1 MLDAL
6 HKTIPYP
13 PTSKDLSSIAND
25 KFAVWSNLL
34 SYLKTEVNFVGHYP
48 FWENDLQDGSLFKGI
63 SDNCDYDNGSI
74 LYLDIENIYNE
85 STTTS
90 TTIWNESL
98 NDLIKTWLDFSK
110 VIDEDTE
117 IVPNGRIT
125 FSDIFKADAGY
136 SFESEPFVKAW
147 KNIDNETYAEV
158 RTTKDMVM
166 SVIKSDRNLQF
177 TRSISSAARPLIRLI
192 MPKYTRRVEIEDL
205 NRDFWVIGQ
214 TITGISQYLFDDNGA
229 MPKIFKGIISE
240 LLQLWENI
248 LYLWAELGLLAKKQY
263 PIKILYEPLPNSVYQ
278 PYAKFDNFEAA
289 ASLSIASIE
298 QRCQYLV
305 DKYPNNNLVVLPF
318 IRNNNYRHNYYSK
331 QIFPCILFYNRYKN
345 GWIGREIKCNNQPLT
360 ISITGSECGV
370 SWGNKIYGIKE
381 IEDNKFKYCAPCQ
394 EADYDINM
402 EEGKYYGLIRVI
414 PSINGVHYDNNDNI
428 IISSLR
434 LSIYDAAA
442 PVINNSTSLIGNIQT
457 TSSISSGESTPVAL
471 SAAAQGSDKT
481 LISPTTLTAAKGEAY
496 YQGELVSGYAK
507 AIVPIIKNADFKV
520 VKIGDFYPIDLAQSG
535 EGFEPITAQSGSSS
549 NRYCWDT
556 YGIGGFYNTRK
567 YDTTT
572 QTGYYTTDTKLV
584 FRYYG
589 TGDYFEA
596 HTLTPEWLRGKGA
609 GYIKKLIDDNSDTYK
624 SITNEPTLF
633 VTRIGIGYWTGEAGS
648 QWSYGVFCDLYFSNE
663 EGITWLGPIYLFDGY
678 WTDNTEI
685 FSMDDSNVRWRS
697 LRMRCNSFT
706 ARTVNET
713 TDYKMTGGQLAWFDY
728 NKIVNEG
735 DTSQTFSNRPNCN
748 INFDNN
754 KNTLTFSGHVNEI
767 SGETKFTIMVETHG
781 DKKHIFKQEP
791 DTLKASEATLDLSKS
806 SIPSGFST
814 SNFAGAGD
822 AERFYLVTS

>member
-13 PTSKDLSSIAND
+13 PTSKDLTQVAND

-34 SYLKTEVNFVGHYP
+34 SYLKTEANFVGHYP
-48 FWENDLQDGSLFKGI
+48 FWESDLQAGSLFKGI
-63 SDNCDYDNGSI
+63 SDNCDYDNGPI
-74 LYLDIENIYNE
+74 LYLDIENVYNE
-85 STTTS
+85 SVAAG

-98 NDLIKTWLDFSK
+98 SDLIKTWLDFSK
-110 VIDEDTE
+110 IIDEDRE

-136 SFESEPFVKAW
+136 SFESDPFVKAW
-147 KNIDNETYAEV
+147 KNIDNQTYAEV

-177 TRSISSAARPLIRLI
+177 TRSISNAARPFIRLI

-214 TITGISQYLFDDNGA
+214 TITGISQYLFDDNGTL
-229 MPKIFKGIISE
+229 PKLFKGIMNE
-240 LLQLWENI
+240 LLQLWENV
-248 LYLWAELGLLAKKQY
+248 LYLWATLGLFAKKQY
-263 PIKILYEPLPNSVYQ
+263 PIKVLYEPLPNSSYQ
-278 PYAKFDNFEAA
+278 PYAKFDNFDAA

-305 DKYPNNNLVVLPF
+305 DKYPNNNLVIFPF
-318 IRNNNYRHNYYSK
+318 IRNDNYRHNYYSK
-331 QIFPCILFYNRYKN
+331 QIFPCVLFYNHYKG
-345 GWIGREIKCNNQPLT
+345 GWIGRELKCNNQLLT

-381 IEDNKFKYCAPCQ
+381 MEDNKFKYCAPCQ
-394 EADYDINM
+394 EADDDINL
-402 EEGKYYGLIRVI
+402 ENGKYYGLIRII
-414 PSINGVHYDNNDNI
+414 PTIDTVHYDDDSNI
-428 IISSLR
+428 VIGNFR

-442 PVINNSTSLIGNIQT
+442 PVINNSTSLIGNIWT
-457 TSSISSGESTPVAL
+457 TNSISSNELTPIIL
-471 SAAAQGSDKT
+471 SAAAQGSDKAS
-481 LISPTTLTAAKGEAY
+481 ISPTVLSAAKGEAY

-507 AIVPIIKNADFKV
+507 ALVPIIENADFKV
-520 VKIGDFYPIDLAQSG
+520 VKIGDFYPIDLAKSG
-535 EGFEPITAQSGSSS
+535 EGFKRITAQSGSPS

-556 YGIGGFYNTRK
+556 YGIGGFYNTHHFDK
-567 YDTTT
+567 AA

-596 HTLTPEWLRGKGA
+596 HTLTRAWLKTKGVD
-609 GYIKKLIDDNSDTYK
+609 YIKKIVNDN
-624 SITNEPTLF
+624 TNYPTVTNKPTLF

-648 QWSYGVFCDLYFSNE
+648 QWSYGVFCDLYFSSGTE
-663 EGITWLGPIYLFDGY
+663 VIWLGPVYLFDGY
-678 WTDNTEI
+678 WTYDTRI
-685 FSMDDSNVRWRS
+685 FSTDDSNVRWRS
-697 LRMRCNSFT
+697 LRMKCKSFT
-706 ARTVNET
+706 ARTVNEN

-735 DTSQTFSNRPNCN
+735 DTSQTFSNRPNCK
-748 INFDNN
+748 INFNN
-754 KNTLTFSGHVNEI
+754 STNTLTYSGHTNPII
-767 SGETKFTIMVETHG
+767 SGATKFTPTVVKKG
-781 DKKHIFKQEP
+781 DNAHIFNKTS
-791 DTLKASEATLDLSKS
+791 DKLFASGATLNLSGT
-806 SIPSGFST
+806 PSDFT
-814 SNFAGAGD
+814 ENNFMGAGD
-822 AERFYLVTS
+822 ASHFYLVTS

>member
-6 HKTIPYP
+6 HKTIPYS
-13 PTSKDLSSIAND
+13 PTSKDLSPVAND

-34 SYLKTEVNFVGHYP
+34 SYLKTEANFVGHYP
-48 FWENDLQDGSLFKGI
+48 FWESDLQDGSLFKGI
-63 SDNCDYDNGSI
+63 SDNCDYDNGPI

-85 STTTS
+85 SVAAG

-98 NDLIKTWLDFSK
+98 SDLIKTWIDFSK
-110 VIDEDTE
+110 IIDEDRE

-147 KNIDNETYAEV
+147 KNIDNQTYAEV

-166 SVIKSDRNLQF
+166 SVVKSDRNLQF
-177 TRSISSAARPLIRLI
+177 TRSISSAARPFIRLI

-214 TITGISQYLFDDNGA
+214 TITGISQYLFDDNGTLS
-229 MPKIFKGIISE
+229 KLFKGIMNE
-240 LLQLWENI
+240 LLQLWENV
-248 LYLWAELGLLAKKQY
+248 LYLWATLGLLAKKQY
-263 PIKILYEPLPNSVYQ
+263 PIKVLYEPLPNSSYQ
-278 PYAKFDNFEAA
+278 PYAKFDNFDAA

-305 DKYPNNNLVVLPF
+305 DKYPNNNLVIFPF
-318 IRNNNYRHNYYSK
+318 IRHNNYRHNYYSK
-331 QIFPCILFYNRYKN
+331 QIFPCVLFYNHYKG
-345 GWIGREIKCNNQPLT
+345 GWIGRELKCNNKPLT

-381 IEDNKFKYCAPCQ
+381 MEDNKFKYCAPCQ
-394 EADYDINM
+394 EADDDINL
-402 EEGKYYGLIRVI
+402 ENGKYYGLIRII
-414 PSINGVHYDNNDNI
+414 PTINTVHYDDDSNI
-428 IISSLR
+428 IIGNFR

-442 PVINNSTSLIGNIQT
+442 PVINNSTSLIGNIWT
-457 TSSISSGESTPVAL
+457 TSSISSNELTPVIL
-471 SAAAQGSDKT
+471 SAATQGSDKAS
-481 LISPTTLTAAKGEAY
+481 ISPTILPAAKGEAY

-507 AIVPIIKNADFKV
+507 ALVPIIENADFKV
-520 VKIGDFYPIDLAQSG
+520 VKIGDFYPIDLAKSG
-535 EGFEPITAQSGSSS
+535 EGFKRITAQSGSPS

-556 YGIGGFYNTRK
+556 YGIGGFYNIHHFDK
-567 YDTTT
+567 AA
-572 QTGYYTTDTKLV
+572 QTGYYTTDTELV

-596 HTLTPEWLRGKGA
+596 HTLTHTWLKTKGA
-609 GYIKKLIDDNSDTYK
+609 DYIKKIVNDN
-624 SITNEPTLF
+624 TNYPTVTNKPTLF

-648 QWSYGVFCDLYFSNE
+648 QWSYGVFCDLYFSSGTE
-663 EGITWLGPIYLFDGY
+663 VIWLGPVYLFDGY
-678 WTDNTEI
+678 WTYDTRI

-697 LRMRCNSFT
+697 LRMKCKSFT
-706 ARTVNET
+706 ARTVNEN

-735 DTSQTFSNRPNCN
+735 DTSQTFSNRPNCK
-748 INFDNN
+748 INFNN
-754 KNTLTFSGHVNEI
+754 STNTLTYSGHTNPII
-767 SGETKFTIMVETHG
+767 SGATKFTPTVVKKG
-781 DKKHIFKQEP
+781 DNAHIFNKTS
-791 DTLKASEATLDLSKS
+791 DKLFASGATLNLSGT
-806 SIPSGFST
+806 PSDFT
-814 SNFAGAGD
+814 ENNFMGAGD
-822 AERFYLVTS
+822 ASHFYLVTS

>member
-48 FWENDLQDGSLFKGI
+48 FLENDLQDGSLFKGI
-63 SDNCDYDNGSI
+63 SDNCDYDNGPI

-85 STTTS
+85 SMAAG

-110 VIDEDTE
+110 IIDEDRE

-147 KNIDNETYAEV
+147 KNIDNQTYAEV

-229 MPKIFKGIISE
+229 IPKIFKGIMSE

-248 LYLWAELGLLAKKQY
+248 LYLWAELGLLTKKQY

-278 PYAKFDNFEAA
+278 PYAKFDNFDTA

-318 IRNNNYRHNYYSK
+318 IRNDNYRHNYYSK

-345 GWIGREIKCNNQPLT
+345 GWIGRELKCNNQPLT

-394 EADYDINM
+394 EADDDINM
-402 EEGKYYGLIRVI
+402 EEGKYYGLVRVI
-414 PSINGVHYDNNDNI
+414 PSIDGVHYDNNDNI

-434 LSIYDAAA
+434 LNIYDAAA

-481 LISPTTLTAAKGEAY
+481 LISPTTLTAAEGEAY

-535 EGFEPITAQSGSSS
+535 EGFEPIKAEHGSSS

-556 YGIGGFYNTRK
+556 YGIGSFYNIHHFDK
-567 YDTTT
+567 AA

-596 HTLTPEWLRGKGA
+596 HTLTPAWLRRKGA
-609 GYIKKLIDDNSDTYK
+609 EYIKILIDDDDETYK

-663 EGITWLGPIYLFDGY
+663 EGITWLGPVYLFDGY
-678 WTDNTEI
+678 WTYDTRI

-735 DTSQTFSNRPNCN
+735 DISQTFSNRPNCK

-754 KNTLTFSGHVNEI
+754 TNTLTYSGHVNPII
-767 SGETKFTIMVETHG
+767 SGATKFTPMVVKKG
-781 DKKHIFKQEP
+781 DSTHIFNKTS
-791 DTLKASEATLDLSKS
+791 DKLFAAGATLNLSNT
-806 SIPSGFST
+806 PSDFT
-814 SNFAGAGD
+814 ESNFMGAGD
-822 AERFYLVTS
+822 ANHFYLVTS